1 METAEAKLSANSGSQ
16 RKTSH
21 FFMPKN
27 HLQILRED
35 IDSDSAG
42 LGWGLK
48 GCISSKLP
56 GDVEEGCWSGVH
68 TWWGFRV
75 ENARNF
81 REVQASA
88 ASAGWGAKVLVWSL
102 CKEQAGL
109 LIWSFQSRDYS
120 LLSPTSAGVAYSWRD
135 WVTELSDLWDT
146 ELSDLNRG
154 LSENLQTKEDLYLH
168 FTAHSQ
174 NTGSRLIAF
183 RQVKKEGC
191 CLGDCLPQ
199 EKVL

>member
-1 METAEAKLSANSGSQ
+1 MENRGVETDPAKWRQWKPNCPPIVEVKEKHPTFSCPRTTCRSWE
-16 RKTSH
+16 R
-21 FFMPKN
+21 
-27 HLQILRED
+27 

-68 TWWGFRV
+68 TLWGFRV

-88 ASAGWGAKVLVWSL
+88 ASAGWGAEVLVWSL

-109 LIWSFQSRDYS
+109 LIWSFESRDYS
-120 LLSPTSAGVAYSWRD
+120 LLSPTSAGVASSWRD

-168 FTAHSQ
+168 FTAQLS
-174 NTGSRLIAF
+174 
-183 RQVKKEGC
+183 E
-191 CLGDCLPQ
+191 
-199 EKVL
+199 